1 MTPDVVVYIVIGVI
15 ALVLFVLIGPLVN
28 LYIQAK
34 FSNAP
39 IPFAQIVRMRL
50 AGVDPMTVVITH
62 IRMVKGTSNHI
73 PVSELVDH
81 YLAGGRLPSVV
92 NALITAEVGKF
103 DLTWEE
109 ACLADLEGRDVLEEA
124 QERLRQIRLA
134 RGEAVDPT
142 D

>member
-1 MTPDVVVYIVIGVI
+1 MTPDLVVYIVIGVVGLTL
-15 ALVLFVLIGPLVN
+15 LVLIWPLVN

-62 IRMVKGTSNHI
+62 IRMVKGTSHQI
-73 PVSELVDH
+73 PVPELVNH
-81 YLAGGRLPSVV
+81 YLAGGRLPLVV

-109 ACLADLEGRDVLEEA
+109 TCIADLEGRDVLEEA
-124 QERLRQIRLA
+124 QQRLHQIRRE
-134 RGEAVDPT
+134 RGEID
-142 D
+142 